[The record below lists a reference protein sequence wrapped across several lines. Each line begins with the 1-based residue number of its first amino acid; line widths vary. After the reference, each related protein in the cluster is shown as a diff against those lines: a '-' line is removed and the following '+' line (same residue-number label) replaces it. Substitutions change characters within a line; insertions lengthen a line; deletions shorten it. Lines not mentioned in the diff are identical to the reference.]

1 MPAEFKIGIISDML
15 RLPFKESIMKC
26 AQLGADGILLKKT
39 DPKVIYDFFAE
50 GGIGDCRD
58 WVRCRLKGT

>member
-1 MPAEFKIGIISDML
+1 ML

-39 DPKVIYDFFAE
+39 DPKVIYDFSPRAE
-50 GGIGDCRD
+50 
-58 WVRCRLKGT
+58 